1 MPFRTTLAVGLAA
14 AMLAAPAAAQQPAQ
28 QPAQT
33 TTDDSGAPIV
43 VTGEVPQAVSGAQ
56 VDHQARQITQGGDFL
71 HTPLARFNDWL
82 CPGIFGLKPEF
93 AALMIDRMRAG
104 AEALHIRLADDD
116 HCDPNLV
123 VAFVDDGKQELADLD
138 ARHGEM
144 FMEMSTAERKDL
156 LAETGPVRVW
166 TSTVTRTR
174 DGMPVPRAR
183 TLDNPPTAMMWMAHS
198 KIYLPVRQ
206 DIEQV
211 IVFLDKSAV
220 RGKTLAQLADY
231 AMMRG
236 LARTKPSS
244 DGQVLD
250 SILTLF
256 DPNATPP
263 LSMTAFDRAYL
274 GSVYDGIPNIA
285 GATKIGGVPRQL
297 RRQAAAGGR
306 TEDEGE

>member
-1 MPFRTTLAVGLAA
+1 MPFRTTLSLGLAA
-14 AMLAAPAAAQQPAQ
+14 CLLAVPAAAQQAIPPA
-28 QPAQT
+28 
-33 TTDDSGAPIV
+33 DEGGAPIV
-43 VTGEVPQAVSGAQ
+43 VTGEVPQAVTGSQ
-56 VDHQARQITQGGDFL
+56 VDHQAREITQGDNFL
-71 HTPLARFNDWL
+71 HSPLARYNDWL
-82 CPGIFGLKPEF
+82 CPGIFGLKPEA

-104 AEALHIRLADDD
+104 AEALHIRLADDSN
-116 HCDPNLV
+116 CTANLV
-123 VAFVDDGKQELADLD
+123 VAFVEDGKQELADLD
-138 ARHGEM
+138 AKHGEM
-144 FMEMSTAERKDL
+144 FTEMSTAERKQL

-211 IVFLDKSAV
+211 IVFLDKNAV

-236 LARTKPSS
+236 LARTKASS
-244 DGQVLD
+244 DGQVMD

-256 DPNATPP
+256 DPAATPP

-274 GSVYDGIPNIA
+274 GSLYDGIPNIA
-285 GATKIGGVPRQL
+285 GATKIGGVTRQL
-297 RRQAAAGGR
+297 RRQGAAADR
-306 TEDEGE
+306 TEGD